1 MRTYEEIRAYQLSYR
16 IKNKD
21 KLSEKK
27 RIYTKKN
34 RERIRKYKQEHKEEI
49 RIYNREY
56 NKLWYAKNKELRSEN
71 YKIWCLKN
79 REKRN
84 EYARK
89 YRLRR
94 INDIQFRLS
103 KLLRTRIYHALKGK
117 VKPGSAIKDIGCT
130 VEELKSH
137 IESKFSDG
145 MSWDNWGYRGW
156 HIDHIRPLAS
166 FDLSDREQML
176 ESVHYTNL
184 QPLWAED
191 NLKKGAGQK
200 ELLNN
205 GSEGV
210 AVSLAVSRHSLG

>member
-1 MRTYEEIRAYQLSYR
+1 MRTKEDIAAYQKEYQR
-16 IKNKD
+16 KNKE
-21 KLSEKK
+21 KLKNARNGYSRKWKSE
-27 RIYTKKN
+27 N
-34 RERIRKYKQEHKEEI
+34 KEEI
-49 RIYNREY
+49 SVYNKEYRERHYSEYKERKREY
-56 NKLWYAKNKELRSEN
+56 H
-71 YKIWCLKN
+71 KIWCLKN

-103 KLLRTRIYHALKGK
+103 KLLRTRIYRALKGK

-145 MSWDNWGYRGW
+145 MSWGNWGYRGW

-191 NLKKGAGQK
+191 NLKKGASQK